1 MKLSDYLRSN
11 ALKSV
16 CLTFIFLFISVGGT
30 LAAETTIKIGWL
42 TSDGEKDPYAIAA
55 REFSAALEELS
66 PGTFNVRF
74 FPNRQLGDDKELI
87 EALSFGTVDAAVIT
101 NAVIANVQ
109 PSFQLNDMPFL
120 YSDESQAH
128 RVLDGPVGQK
138 LMQQLSANNIVGLG
152 FAEGGF
158 RHMINNVRPVY
169 EPSDVLKVK
178 YRVMQNQVFIQM
190 FSSLGGNAIPMAWG
204 ETFTAMQQGAI
215 DGLEIPLA
223 VIYSNKFY
231 EVAKYL
237 SLTKHTYSALGV
249 LFSKRVFDKLTEN
262 QQETIKKA
270 AKLAIDRQRAKT
282 AKNSQDIVDILKS
295 EGMEVND
302 IKNPKDFRIL
312 VTDVYEE
319 FKPKIGAEIFE
330 QALTEVQ

>member
-1 MKLSDYLRSN
+1 MKLSPQLFSIPRY
-11 ALKSV
+11 AF
-16 CLTFIFLFISVGGT
+16 LTLVFLCISIGT
-30 LAAETTIKIGWL
+30 ACAAETKIKIGWL
-42 TSDGEKDPYAIAA
+42 TSDGEKDPYAITA
-55 REFSAALEELS
+55 REFATALEELA
-66 PGTFNVRF
+66 PGSFNVKF

-87 EALSFGTVDAAVIT
+87 EGLSFGTVDAAVIT

-128 RVLDGPVGQK
+128 NVLDGPVGQK

-178 YRVMQNQVFIQM
+178 YRVMQNQVFIEM

-223 VIYSNKFY
+223 VIYSNKYY

-237 SLTKHTYSALGV
+237 SLTRHTYSALGV
-249 LFSKRVFDKLTEN
+249 LFSKKMFDKLTAN
-262 QQETIKKA
+262 QQEIIKKA
-270 AKLAIDRQRAKT
+270 AKLAIDRQRVKT
-282 AKNSQDIVDILKS
+282 AKNSEDIVEILKS
-295 EGMEVND
+295 EGMQVNK
-302 IKNPKDFRIL
+302 IKNPKDFRKL
-312 VTDVYEE
+312 VTGVYEE
-319 FKPKIGAEIFE
+319 FKPKIGSDLFD
-330 QALTEVQ
+330 QALAEVQ